1 MLNRSKK
8 SSNRQTLKHKQ
19 LLIGLGFAILSL
31 ILYSQVSHYTK
42 AARLENEL
50 QKTQQQVQNQLD
62 VLQKKENKTLEQE
75 KTIENLDKTNKELE
89 KKLQTK
95 LSTPKVYAESTPKP
109 SQVAST
115 NCGDNPYKSYI
126 YTKESGC
133 RTTALNP
140 IGCYGIGQSCPAS
153 KIAHCGADFACQD
166 AWFSN
171 YAVTRYGSWEKAY
184 NFWLANHWW

>member
-31 ILYSQVSHYTK
+31 VLYSQVSHYTK

-50 QKTQQQVQNQLD
+50 QKTQQQVQYQLD
-62 VLQKKENKTLEQE
+62 DLLKKDNKTLEQQ

-95 LSTPKVYAESTPKP
+95 LSTPKVYAESISKP
-109 SQVAST
+109 PQVVST

-126 YTKESGC
+126 YSHESGC
-133 RTTALNP
+133 RTTAVNS
-140 IGCYGIGQSCPAS
+140 IGCRGIGQACPGT
-153 KIAHCGADFACQD
+153 KLPCGDDFICQD

-184 NFWLANHWW
+184 NFWLTNHWW